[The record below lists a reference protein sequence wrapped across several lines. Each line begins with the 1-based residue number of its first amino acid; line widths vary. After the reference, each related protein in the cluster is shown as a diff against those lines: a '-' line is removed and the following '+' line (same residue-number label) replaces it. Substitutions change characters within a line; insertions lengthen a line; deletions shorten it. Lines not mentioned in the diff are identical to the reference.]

1 VADARADHVSNVSL
15 VDVSS
20 AVDGHGVCTADPW
33 IFSGEPVPDT
43 TLAADAGD
51 VLSAKACTDAIRSA
65 ADCASLVTRA
75 DEAEKN
81 LQGYVWRA
89 AHPNLAGQR
98 AIAALVERQLRG
110 RV

>member
-1 VADARADHVSNVSL
+1 VA
-15 VDVSS
+15 
-20 AVDGHGVCTADPW
+20 GHGVCTADPW

-51 VLSAKACTDAIRSA
+51 VLAAKACTGTDAIHTS
-65 ADCASLVTRA
+65 ADCGSLVTRA

-89 AHPNLAGQR
+89 AHPNPAGQR